1 MVKRRRSNTKLF
13 QCFSTIPNA
22 SSGASGESIKE
33 EREVILGLGANGGIE
48 LEKDGGPTEM
58 NDGVGGDMT
67 VDKEI
72 SSLIMLSN
80 LGIMGIV
87 GDEAGSGIQEVR
99 PLPDGFIDRESD
111 LKKRKNNDRA
121 YVEETAR
128 EPRSVDKWKMIV
140 SICEELEILGGFT
153 PGLSGDGNKEM
164 KPHKGR
170 EESTEGAGAMLQK
183 AQGEDIEGGEGRCN
197 LFEKTGYAKLWEVDT
212 VGLSGGLLLMWKDDL
227 HMLLNITFRGNFLD
241 ISTGRR
247 RELG

>member
-1 MVKRRRSNTKLF
+1 M
-13 QCFSTIPNA
+13 
-22 SSGASGESIKE
+22 
-33 EREVILGLGANGGIE
+33 NGGHQN
-48 LEKDGGPTEM
+48 G
-58 NDGVGGDMT
+58 
-67 VDKEI
+67 
-72 SSLIMLSN
+72 
-80 LGIMGIV
+80 
-87 GDEAGSGIQEVR
+87 VR

-170 EESTEGAGAMLQK
+170 EERYPLKIKHLALSTEGAGAMLQK

-227 HMLLNITFRGNFLD
+227 HVRVDSSSPCHIAVVMASKGFLPWNLTCFYGHLDASQHNFSWKLLRHINRETEGAWLSVGDFNEIVSLAKKSRGILRESD
-241 ISTGRR
+241 LTTG
-247 RELG
+247 LSF